1 MPLCLYPRWD
11 GTMYRSEI
19 HQPSYLSGGN
29 KKRDC
34 VMCLKKLTL
43 RQMAD
48 DRWGDHAWQTMIV
61 IKEWP

>member
-1 MPLCLYPRWD
+1 
-11 GTMYRSEI
+11 MYRSEI